1 MRLKLIKVAQDFNV
15 GLHTIVETLHA
26 KGFEIEE
33 RPTADVTS
41 EMLSVLE
48 KEFQRDLA
56 IKQEAE
62 KLSRSPIVKKE
73 PTTVKPKVTLAPPP
87 SLKLPESPD
96 KSAPV
101 KAVEIAPSPTPPP
114 IPVAPPAPAT
124 PPVLPPPVVPDPVPV
139 ASLPE
144 PEPTPPARPPM
155 PELPEKKSEE
165 PTALPKEGETE
176 DPLKEKN
183 PLLPGLRI
191 LGKID
196 LDKPTPKKQADKSKS
211 KPKEGNTG
219 SGRGQR
225 KDDQPTKAKPAQPQP
240 EAKQAPPTPAPAPEA
255 PVPTIETPAP
265 AAEFKTP
272 EPDHFRADT
281 PQLRG
286 LKILG
291 KVDLNQDKKNKPD
304 GGKSGNKGGR
314 SADRRQGGE
323 RGPAQPNQTNR
334 PAGSSGVSAPDSSDD
349 AKRKRKRKKV
359 AQPVTEAS
367 IKSSLSG
374 AQNRAGGGGRPRSDE
389 APVVSQKQVE
399 DQIRQTMARMGAG
412 ADRKRQKARREK
424 RETMRE
430 KAEIAER
437 NASSG
442 KLQVSEF
449 VSVSDLASL
458 LNVKPADVIKVCM
471 SLGII
476 VGINQR
482 IDAEIIEVVAGE
494 FGYEIEFVSAEEQIE
509 VEEEQDDP
517 ADLKP
522 RQPIVTV
529 MGHVDHGKTSLL
541 DYIRSA
547 NVAGGEAGGIT
558 QHIGAY
564 EVVLEDQRKITFL
577 DTPGHEAFTAM
588 RARGAK
594 VTDVA
599 VIVIAADDNIMPQTR
614 EAISH
619 AQAANVP
626 IVFAINKIDKSGAD
640 PERIKSELAQ
650 MNLMVEEW
658 GGKYQSQDISAKTGL
673 NVDKLLEK
681 VLLEAELLDLKANP
695 SRRASGTVLEASL
708 DKGRGYV
715 TKVLIENGTLRNGD
729 PIIAGEFYGK
739 VKAMFNERGKKI
751 KEAGPATPV
760 LVLGLA
766 GAPQAGEKIKVPKSE
781 SEAKEIASKRAQ
793 INREQANRAS
803 KRISLDEIGRRL
815 ALGNFKEL
823 NLIVKGDVDGSIEA
837 LSDSLIKLSM
847 DKIQVNVIHKAVGQI
862 VDSDVM
868 LASASDAIIVGFQVR
883 PSLTARKLAEK
894 EGVEIKT
901 YSIIY
906 EAIEEIKAAMEG
918 MLEPTKEEEI
928 QGQIEV
934 REVYKI
940 SKIGTVAGCYVQDGK
955 ISRNHFVR
963 VIRDGIVIYPSNPG
977 QHAELASLKRFK
989 EDAKEVKTNME
1000 CGLTIKNFNDIKVG
1014 DVIESYT
1021 INEVK
1026 TRL

>member
-1 MRLKLIKVAQDFNV
+1 MGLKLIKVAQDFNV

-26 KGFEIEE
+26 KGFEIDE
-33 RPTADVTS
+33 RPTADVTPD
-41 EMLSVLE
+41 MLSVLE

-62 KLSRSPIVKKE
+62 KLGRSSVVKKE
-73 PTTVKPKVTLAPPP
+73 PAIVKPKVTLAPPP
-87 SLKLPESPD
+87 SLKLPDPIA
-96 KSAPV
+96 KS
-101 KAVEIAPSPTPPP
+101 TPPP
-114 IPVAPPAPAT
+114 AVTTPLAPPPPPPPPTPAT
-124 PPVLPPPVVPDPVPV
+124 LPPV
-139 ASLPE
+139 S
-144 PEPTPPARPPM
+144 EPTPIVPTLEPVQTPPTTSAA
-155 PELPEKKSEE
+155 ELPEKKPS
-165 PTALPKEGETE
+165 ETE
-176 DPLKEKN
+176 APQPAEEK
-183 PLLPGLRI
+183 PAPAQDKAGVLPGLKI

-196 LDKPTPKKQADKSKS
+196 LDKADPKKT
-211 KPKEGNTG
+211 E
-219 SGRGQR
+219 
-225 KDDQPTKAKPAQPQP
+225 KAKQ
-240 EAKQAPPTPAPAPEA
+240 KQKENNSGEKVVEKNEQRDKRKPDSNRAEIKQTPVAPPE
-255 PVPTIETPAP
+255 PVPTQAP
-265 AAEFKTP
+265 ELTADPKNP
-272 EPDHFRADT
+272 ELDHFRADT

-291 KVDLNQDKKNKPD
+291 KVDLDQDKKNKPD
-304 GGKSGNKGGR
+304 AGKSNARGAKPG
-314 SADRRQGGE
+314 DRRQGGE
-323 RGPAQPNQTNR
+323 RGPSQPTH
-334 PAGSSGVSAPDSSDD
+334 PASGSGVSASGASDD

-367 IKSSLSG
+367 IKSSLSS
-374 AQNRAGGGGRPRSDE
+374 AQNRGGAGRPRTDE

-412 ADRKRQKARREK
+412 ADRKRQKVRREK

-442 KLQVSEF
+442 KIQVSEF
-449 VSVSDLASL
+449 VSVSDLAAL

-482 IDAEIIEVVAGE
+482 IDAEIIEVVASE

-517 ADLKP
+517 ADLRP

-564 EVVLEDQRKITFL
+564 EVVLENNRKITFL

-626 IVFAINKIDKSGAD
+626 IVFAINKIDKNGAD

-650 MNLMVEEW
+650 MNFMVEEW

-695 SRRASGTVLEASL
+695 NRRAS
-708 DKGRGYV
+708 
-715 TKVLIENGTLRNGD
+715 
-729 PIIAGEFYGK
+729 
-739 VKAMFNERGKKI
+739 
-751 KEAGPATPV
+751 
-760 LVLGLA
+760 
-766 GAPQAGEKIKVPKSE
+766 
-781 SEAKEIASKRAQ
+781 
-793 INREQANRAS
+793 
-803 KRISLDEIGRRL
+803 
-815 ALGNFKEL
+815 
-823 NLIVKGDVDGSIEA
+823 
-837 LSDSLIKLSM
+837 
-847 DKIQVNVIHKAVGQI
+847 
-862 VDSDVM
+862 
-868 LASASDAIIVGFQVR
+868 
-883 PSLTARKLAEK
+883 
-894 EGVEIKT
+894 
-901 YSIIY
+901 
-906 EAIEEIKAAMEG
+906 
-918 MLEPTKEEEI
+918 
-928 QGQIEV
+928 
-934 REVYKI
+934 
-940 SKIGTVAGCYVQDGK
+940 
-955 ISRNHFVR
+955 
-963 VIRDGIVIYPSNPG
+963 
-977 QHAELASLKRFK
+977 
-989 EDAKEVKTNME
+989 
-1000 CGLTIKNFNDIKVG
+1000 
-1014 DVIESYT
+1014 
-1021 INEVK
+1021 
-1026 TRL
+1026 